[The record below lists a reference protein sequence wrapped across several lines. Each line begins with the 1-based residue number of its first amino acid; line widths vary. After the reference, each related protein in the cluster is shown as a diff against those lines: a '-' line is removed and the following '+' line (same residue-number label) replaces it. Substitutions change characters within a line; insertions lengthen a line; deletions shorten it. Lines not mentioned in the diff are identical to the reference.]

1 MHVSDKFPSVQVSC
15 TTHASVSVQCPL
27 HHNNATY
34 IQGKFKNLFH
44 VQSSYTNK
52 CVLELPEESVG
63 LFIVVLCYYVYL
75 TL

>member
-63 LFIVVLCYYVYL
+63 IIYCCFCVIMFI
-75 TL
+75 